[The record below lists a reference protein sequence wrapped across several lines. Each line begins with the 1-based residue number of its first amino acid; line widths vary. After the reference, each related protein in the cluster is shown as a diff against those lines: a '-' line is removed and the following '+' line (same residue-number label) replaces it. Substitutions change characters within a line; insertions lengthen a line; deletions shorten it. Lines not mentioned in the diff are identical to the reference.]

1 MLCCLFPIDPAFP
14 IAKAVGVAVLRALG
28 TSVCARSR
36 GDRRAQGRCLCTN
49 PEKAQVVKRR
59 YFAGRSLEETA
70 QALGIARATVQRHWV
85 WARAWLYGQLHPS

>member
-1 MLCCLFPIDPAFP
+1 M
-14 IAKAVGVAVLRALG
+14 
-28 TSVCARSR
+28 
-36 GDRRAQGRCLCTN
+36 
-49 PEKAQVVKRR
+49 VKRR